1 MENNPEDIRR
11 LLNFKP
17 GDKIWACNLSTVFST
32 SDGYFGHYFWG
43 DNYNPWQIH
52 CIEGK
57 SPTVFKP
64 MKLFY
69 EGRFDAAEVSSNKVF
84 VFANSLNPTSFTTER
99 FILPLYYEGYK
110 PAKLEID
117 AKIFNDLVC
126 NKQLLRFN
134 RVYFTEEEC
143 LKKCRDL
150 NSNRQFSSGIGIYG
164 KWYMKTLNKMKKELS
179 ECMKAEWV
187 IDHKS
192 KINQDLNVDVKK
204 NEEID

>member
-1 MENNPEDIRR
+1 MTDNAENINR
-11 LLNFKP
+11 LLSLKT
-17 GDKIWACNLSTVFST
+17 GEKVWSCNIFPVFSM
-32 SDGYFGHYFWG
+32 SDGYFGHYSWG
-43 DNYNPWQIH
+43 DDYSPREIH

-69 EGRFDAAEVSSNKVF
+69 EGRFEAVGSSGNKLF
-84 VFANSLNPTSFTTER
+84 VFATSLYPTLFSNER
-99 FILPLYYEGYK
+99 FVLPHYYEGYK

-126 NKQLLRFN
+126 NKQLLRFD
-134 RVYFTEEEC
+134 RVHFTEEEC

-150 NSNRQFSSGIGIYG
+150 NSNWHFSSGIGAYG
-164 KWYMKTLNKMKKELS
+164 KWYMKTLNKVKKELA

-187 IDHKS
+187 
-192 KINQDLNVDVKK
+192 VDPVEQVKK
-204 NEEID
+204 DLSQNAI